1 MNNSTFNARRVPTFT
16 TAQPYKAQA
25 LPSTQQSAK
34 WEVVR
39 TDYAEPEPIKSG
51 FANNTYSKPIPLT
64 ESRARRLTIK
74 MSDEEYN
81 WLTNLYDLVG
91 FKFESLDDM
100 IRQFILQPEMRYK
113 FLEYLSFSG
122 NNEAIDHC
130 INNQPSGFGWK

>member
-1 MNNSTFNARRVPTFT
+1 MNTFNAGTIGT
-16 TAQPYKAQA
+16 TQNFRSSKVAQSIQ
-25 LPSTQQSAK
+25 PSKMTII
-34 WEVVR
+34 R
-39 TDYAEPEPIKSG
+39 NDYVEPKPIKSG
-51 FANNTYSKPIPLT
+51 YATNTYSKPIPLT

-74 MSDEEYN
+74 ISEEEYT

-100 IRQFILQPEMRYK
+100 IRQMLLQPEMRYK
-113 FLEYLSFSG
+113 FLEFLSFSG